1 MDFSE
6 IETRALQLPREQRS
20 RLIRQLIDSLDGPI
34 NESRTAS
41 EWLAEA
47 ERRAAELDS
56 GKARAVPGDQVME
69 KAREAVSD

>member
-34 NESRTAS
+34 RESRTTA

-69 KAREAVSD
+69 KAREAIGD